1 MIGKRRKT
9 KVLNRFIM
17 ELVTFRERVSVPLF
31 VNETLNLEVKHVK
44 RVSRSLENFA
54 FDEVFDT
61 VLLAVCDSWEH
72 GKCSEVEHTI

>member
-1 MIGKRRKT
+1 MS
-9 KVLNRFIM
+9 
-17 ELVTFRERVSVPLF
+17 VSLF

>member
-1 MIGKRRKT
+1 M
-9 KVLNRFIM
+9 
-17 ELVTFRERVSVPLF
+17 PLF
-31 VNETLNLEVKHVK
+31 VNETLNLEVKHLK

>member
-1 MIGKRRKT
+1 M
-9 KVLNRFIM
+9 
-17 ELVTFRERVSVPLF
+17 SVPLF
-31 VNETLNLEVKHVK
+31 VNETVNLEVKHVK

-72 GKCSEVEHTI
+72 GKCSGAEHTI